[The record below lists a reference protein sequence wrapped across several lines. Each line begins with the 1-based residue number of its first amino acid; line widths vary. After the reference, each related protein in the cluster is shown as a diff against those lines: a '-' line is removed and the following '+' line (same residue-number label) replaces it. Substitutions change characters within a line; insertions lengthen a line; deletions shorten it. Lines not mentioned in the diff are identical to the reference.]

1 MHLTQLIPAFFL
13 LRSAHSVRSKLI
25 QPEFRPNPKC
35 ARHHVFRRSAPG
47 DGASLPELAR
57 VLFLG
62 QMLGASLSFL
72 AAQEPAFT
80 DGNFSNQRPPATFNV
95 RRFLVS
101 REASFTFSKRIPRT
115 G

>member
-1 MHLTQLIPAFFL
+1 
-13 LRSAHSVRSKLI
+13 
-25 QPEFRPNPKC
+25 
-35 ARHHVFRRSAPG
+35 
-47 DGASLPELAR
+47 
-57 VLFLG
+57 
-62 QMLGASLSFL
+62 MLGASLSFL